1 MKLKKLYPIL
11 FSLIAALC
19 VWPHAKAQPQT
30 TTPGKPIRLVLAFPV
45 GGPNDTLVRV
55 IAPKLS
61 EAMGSP
67 VLVDNRPGG
76 GTLIAAEHVAK
87 SPPDGHTIFA
97 ASIGTIAINPSL
109 YQQLPYDPSDFIPV
123 TQTVDFLML
132 LVTNASLPAKS
143 VGELLALAKSSPGKL
158 NYGSYG
164 NGSSNHLGM
173 ELFKTKAG
181 VNLVHVPYKGGAP
194 ALTDLLG
201 GQIQVMFLDM
211 IQAQPHLR
219 SGKLRALAVTGATR
233 SRLMPELPTVAESG
247 VPGFEFNS
255 WAGFF
260 VPPNT
265 PSSIVNKLNE
275 EMGRILNMSDIKAHL
290 SGIGADPAPTSPQ
303 AFSKFVKDE
312 TAKWA
317 KVVKDSGAKI
327 D

>member
-1 MKLKKLYPIL
+1 MKNTKK
-11 FSLIAALC
+11 FTIALVVACGAL
-19 VWPHAKAQPQT
+19 VGTAAIAQALPA
-30 TTPGKPIRLVLAFPV
+30 GKPVRLVLAFPA

-55 IAPKLS
+55 LAPKLS
-61 EAMGSP
+61 EAIGSP
-67 VLVDNRPGG
+67 VVVDNRPGG
-76 GTLIAAEHVAK
+76 GTLIAAENVAK
-87 SPPDGHTIFA
+87 SPPDGSTIFA

-109 YQQLPYDPSDFIPV
+109 YQTMPYDPNDFIPV

-132 LVTNASLPAKS
+132 LVTNAALPAKS
-143 VGELLALAKSSPGKL
+143 VSELVALAKASPGKL

-201 GQIQVMFLDM
+201 GQIQVMFLDLM
-211 IQAQPHLR
+211 QAQSHIK

-247 VPGFEFNS
+247 VTGFEFNS

-260 VPPNT
+260 VPAKTSPA
-265 PSSIVNKLNE
+265 IVNKLSE
-275 EMGRILNMSDIKAHL
+275 DMGRILNMPDIKAHL
-290 SGIGADPAPTSPQ
+290 SSIGAEPAPSSPQ
-303 AFSKFVKDE
+303 AFTKFVKEE

>member
-1 MKLKKLYPIL
+1 MKNLLSISL
-11 FSLIAALC
+11 SLIMASCGWIHSAAQ
-19 VWPHAKAQPQT
+19 AQT
-30 TTPGKPIRLVLAFPV
+30 SNPGKPIRLVLAFPV

-87 SPPDGHTIFA
+87 SAPDGHTIFA
-97 ASIGTIAINPSL
+97 ASIGTMAINPSL
-109 YQQLPYDPSDFIPV
+109 YQQMPYSPNDFIPV

-143 VGELLALAKSSPGKL
+143 VSELVALAKASPAKL

-181 VNLVHVPYKGGAP
+181 VDLIHVPYKGGAP

-211 IQAQPHLR
+211 IQAQPHLKT
-219 SGKLRALAVTGATR
+219 GKLRALAVTGATR

-260 VPPNT
+260 VPANT
-265 PSSIVNKLNE
+265 SPAIVTKLSE
-275 EMGRILNMSDIKAHL
+275 EMGRILNLSDVKAHL
-290 SGIGADPAPTSPQ
+290 SGIGADPAPSSPQ
-303 AFSKFVKDE
+303 VFSKFVKDE